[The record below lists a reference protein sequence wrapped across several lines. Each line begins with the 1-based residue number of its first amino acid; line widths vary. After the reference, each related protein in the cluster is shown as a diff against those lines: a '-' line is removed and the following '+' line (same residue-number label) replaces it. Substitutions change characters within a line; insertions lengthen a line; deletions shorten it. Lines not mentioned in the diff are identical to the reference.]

1 MSGDFEDLW
10 PSLAHDALGEI
21 FFDARPIFVA
31 SADGRRVLYANS
43 AGRRHLHLT
52 ASAPLEDAR
61 LDDRLSDRLVRFASR
76 GTAPGETREL
86 LRTMEGLKAS
96 LESLIFHRLVES
108 GPVVVTVETTA
119 VDAMDARPDLNLAS
133 LVREGGLVALFAHD
147 GDVVAARGEHS
158 AVEGLEDAVDALL
171 DESDGASVV
180 ARTLSAPG
188 GTRSV
193 ALVTLGSAPNARR
206 LLWVSPLVPATAMA
220 EATEAPTPDADPD
233 VAQRPAEP
241 RSEAPTALVPAARVE
256 GFDDAPFVA
265 AHPLAADLW
274 DEDASDAAWAAH
286 AESIAPAPLPP
297 APEPHAI
304 SGEPDDVDASLPL
317 AALSPTATP
326 SDLSSFVTDPP
337 EGPSVAP
344 PVFSTDVMTSAVTS
358 DLGYGEAAESI
369 ATTDHPAADEP
380 TTAPPSTTPA
390 EAPGAHASP
399 AVEPLV
405 AAPAIPDESRAIDDT
420 SPEAFV
426 FTAPGHAAKFVWQM
440 DADRRFTM
448 LSPELAEV
456 IGGAV
461 TNLVGRSWSE
471 VAAELG
477 FDGDGRIAEALA
489 RRDTWSGR
497 TVLWPV
503 EGEALRVPVDLAALP
518 AFDRGRAF
526 SGFRGFGTARADEPV
541 PDPTGVGL
549 RLRAGG
555 AARPAAS
562 APAAAALES
571 RAADVITTETAATSK
586 VDSHLGITT
595 PIADDLVRPT
605 DTAVHPLEPTPLVE
619 APVLPEH
626 VEPVAIDPIVTPEVT
641 SSESGPFSRVD
652 TSTVADELAE
662 PASAWPDDIEV
673 VCHETQPDAH
683 GESVGDDGFA
693 GEITPAAAPD
703 IASTAASADTTLEP
717 PHDEAPSVGGRSTT
731 AVRAGGVVTTATEDT
746 VGHTASPSKS
756 TPETAAIAAAV
767 AAYTAA
773 GVPKSGPARVDGDVL
788 PRSASG
794 KIETSASHLV
804 ETAEDRRNLSQP
816 ERLAFRQIAEALG
829 PREDA
834 ETPAPAD
841 TATTGGTEAPSHAA
855 LSTDAASP
863 VAADPAPIDA
873 DGSSVSSNDAL
884 LEPME
889 PSEQD
894 TGSEAHSTRT
904 PRVSPRAA
912 LRAGDVGLLDRLPL
926 PVAVIRDDAVIYANE
941 RLLTLLRYRDLAEL
955 TRAGGLDGLFAG
967 EHVARRWQSS
977 ESGRPVPV
985 LAADGTVIPAE
996 INISS
1001 VPWGDSSAL
1010 LMSLVEVAP
1019 IPASSPTTPVET
1031 PNTAAVEKKPLEAEP
1046 TSASETVAA
1055 KAAFATAPITS
1066 DPVAE
1071 PPRSLPVTN
1080 VIALPGASQ
1089 TAPIGRA
1096 SDEPSRTK
1104 ESAAAIE
1111 PGATTTTA
1119 PLGLVRTADAERVAE
1134 LEAIVDT
1141 ATDGVLILDADG
1153 IVLSANAGAEALFG
1167 CARREIIGRPLTDRL
1182 APESRRSAN
1191 DYLDGLARNGVA
1203 SVLNDGREVI
1213 GAVKPEGLIP
1223 LFMTIGG
1230 ISTAPVKKYCAV
1242 LRDITQWKKAEE
1254 DLTTARRR
1262 AEEASVHK
1270 SDFLAK
1276 ISHEIRTPLNAIIGF
1291 SELMMDERFGP
1302 VGNDRYKDYLRD
1314 IHVSGS
1320 HIMSLVNDLLDL
1332 SKVEAGKMDL
1342 RFEAVALADLVTE
1355 GVAMMQPQANRE
1367 RIIIR
1372 SSLPVGVP
1380 PVVADPRSIRQV
1392 LLNLLSNAIK
1402 FTPAGGQ
1409 VIVSTTLEDNGEV
1422 VLRVRDTG
1430 YGMTD
1435 KEMQA
1440 AMEPFRQLHT
1450 TRSRSGGTGLGLPLT
1465 KALAEAN
1472 RAAFR
1477 IDSTVGHGTLVSIT
1491 FPVTRV
1497 LAS

>member
-1 MSGDFEDLW
+1 MTGDFGDLW
-10 PSLAHDALGEI
+10 PSLAHDALGEV
-21 FFDARPIFVA
+21 FFDARPIFIA
-31 SADGRRVLYANS
+31 SADGRRILYANS
-43 AGRRHLHLT
+43 AGRRQLHLG
-52 ASAPLEDAR
+52 AADPLEQAR
-61 LDDRLSDRLVRFASR
+61 LDDRLSDRLVRFATR
-76 GTAPGETREL
+76 GNAPGETREL
-86 LRTMEGLKAS
+86 LRTMEGLKAA
-96 LESLIFHRLVES
+96 LASLIFRRLIES

-119 VDAMDARPDLNLAS
+119 IDTTDARPDLNLAS
-133 LVREGGLVALFAHD
+133 LVHEGGLVALFAHD
-147 GDVVAARGEHS
+147 GDVIAARGEHA
-158 AVEGLEDAVDALL
+158 AVEGLEDAVDSLL
-171 DESDGASVV
+171 DESDGIPVV
-180 ARTLSAPG
+180 ARTLAAPG

-193 ALVTLGSAPNARR
+193 ALVTLGSAANARR
-206 LLWVSPLVPATAMA
+206 LLWVAPLVPATAA
-220 EATEAPTPDADPD
+220 ADVSEPPSLDDDDDAQTRSKEARPDEPTASVPTPRA
-233 VAQRPAEP
+233 
-241 RSEAPTALVPAARVE
+241 E

-286 AESIAPAPLPP
+286 ADTIVRAPLPP
-297 APEPHAI
+297 TPEPLAPT
-304 SGEPDDVDASLPL
+304 SDREDVEAPLPL
-317 AALSPTATP
+317 AALSPAATP

-337 EGPSVAP
+337 EGPSISAP
-344 PVFSTDVMTSAVTS
+344 APTASDAASPIEVIASTPEQANSEEGVTS
-358 DLGYGEAAESI
+358 TAATVVPRVDGAPTPTIE
-369 ATTDHPAADEP
+369 TPMPAP
-380 TTAPPSTTPA
+380 TAPDAATVVDT
-390 EAPGAHASP
+390 GTAS
-399 AVEPLV
+399 
-405 AAPAIPDESRAIDDT
+405 D
-420 SPEAFV
+420 AFR
-426 FTAPGHAAKFVWQM
+426 FSAPGHAVKFVWQM
-440 DADRRFTM
+440 DAERRFTM

-456 IGGAV
+456 IGGTV

-549 RLRAGG
+549 RLRTDVPLPRGSSV
-555 AARPAAS
+555 PAVTTPENHVAE
-562 APAAAALES
+562 AT
-571 RAADVITTETAATSK
+571 TTENEIVAPTVSRPVEDATDVTGAPRMTEAA
-586 VDSHLGITT
+586 VHAPEAVPLLDT
-595 PIADDLVRPT
+595 PIRPNEV
-605 DTAVHPLEPTPLVE
+605 DPI
-619 APVLPEH
+619 
-626 VEPVAIDPIVTPEVT
+626 AIEPIVTPEAATEIPST
-641 SSESGPFSRVD
+641 SSEP
-652 TSTVADELAE
+652 AE
-662 PASAWPDDIEV
+662 PFAMEDLGEQPTAWPDDLEV
-673 VCHETQPDAH
+673 VDHETRPDAH
-683 GESVGDDGFA
+683 GESAGDDGFA
-693 GEITPAAAPD
+693 GEIDLDATSPTVAAEPEIDATPLPTPEVAVSSEDHP
-703 IASTAASADTTLEP
+703 TAEP
-717 PHDEAPSVGGRSTT
+717 T
-731 AVRAGGVVTTATEDT
+731 AGTTTATESAPT
-746 VGHTASPSKS
+746 VSMTAAKS

-773 GVPKSGPARVDGDVL
+773 GTPKSGPARVDGDVL
-788 PRSASG
+788 PRTTAVRS
-794 KIETSASHLV
+794 EPTSTALV
-804 ETAEDRRNLSQP
+804 ETSEDRRNLSQP
-816 ERLAFRQIAEALG
+816 ERLAFRQIAEALV
-829 PREDA
+829 PREAEEKTPAATAADTTPLPVGQSSDETSPVATATHEPTHTGETNAPTASKVEPPVSA
-834 ETPAPAD
+834 ETPI
-841 TATTGGTEAPSHAA
+841 ATDAPS
-855 LSTDAASP
+855 
-863 VAADPAPIDA
+863 
-873 DGSSVSSNDAL
+873 
-884 LEPME
+884 
-889 PSEQD
+889 
-894 TGSEAHSTRT
+894 TRS

-926 PVAVIRDDAVIYANE
+926 PVAVIRDDAVVYANE
-941 RLLTLLRYRDLAEL
+941 RLLTLLRYRDLAAL

-1001 VPWGDSSAL
+1001 VPWGDASAL

-1019 IPASSPTTPVET
+1019 VPAS
-1031 PNTAAVEKKPLEAEP
+1031 A
-1046 TSASETVAA
+1046 TSA
-1055 KAAFATAPITS
+1055 
-1066 DPVAE
+1066 PVAPAATGDAEHTETLSTPPTDPASGVAGVAEVTGAPE
-1071 PPRSLPVTN
+1071 PSRAAPTTN
-1080 VIALPGASQ
+1080 VISLPAATPSPAPARVADVSPRTGDTTI
-1089 TAPIGRA
+1089 TADRQIDR
-1096 SDEPSRTK
+1096 
-1104 ESAAAIE
+1104 
-1111 PGATTTTA
+1111 
-1119 PLGLVRTADAERVAE
+1119 VRTADADRVAE

-1191 DYLDGLARNGVA
+1191 DYLDGLTRNGVA

-1230 ISTAPVKKYCAV
+1230 ISSDPVKKYCAV

-1355 GVAMMQPQANRE
+1355 AVAMMQPQANRE

-1380 PVVADPRSIRQV
+1380 PVVADPRSVRQV

-1409 VIVSTTLEDNGEV
+1409 VIVSTTSEDNGEV